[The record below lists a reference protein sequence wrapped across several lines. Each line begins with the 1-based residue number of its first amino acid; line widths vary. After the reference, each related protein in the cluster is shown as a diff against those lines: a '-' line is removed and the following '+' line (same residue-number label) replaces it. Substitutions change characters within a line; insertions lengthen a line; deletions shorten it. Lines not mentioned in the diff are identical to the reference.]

1 MHLKILLV
9 SLLDKFRKLTEHP
22 LKRLEEIGLKEGMT
36 FLDVGCSLGF
46 YSFPAASL
54 VGDSGTVY
62 ALDIKEGL
70 IKHVQENIARL
81 KIKNMKPIVANAERT
96 GLAERSV
103 DIVFVHLVLHDI
115 DDQQAAV
122 EEFYRVLRPPG
133 KLVVDEEHAML
144 PELVRVLVES
154 SGFRL
159 LETLRNTIQVFE
171 KIEHT
176 TD

>member
-1 MHLKILLV
+1 MRLKILLV
-9 SLLDKFRKLTEHP
+9 SLLDKFRKFTEHP
-22 LKRLEEIGLKEGMT
+22 LERLEEIGLKEGMT

-62 ALDIKEGL
+62 ALDIKESL
-70 IKHVQENIARL
+70 VKHVQEKIARL
-81 KIKNMKPIVANAERT
+81 RIKNMKPIVANAERT

-115 DDQQAAV
+115 DDQQAAL
-122 EEFYRVLRPPG
+122 EEFHRVLRPRG
-133 KLVVDEEHAML
+133 KLAVDEEHAML
-144 PELVRVLVES
+144 PDLVRELAES
-154 SGFRL
+154 SGFKL
-159 LETLRNTIQVFE
+159 SEMLRNTIQVFE
-171 KIEHT
+171 KTEHT